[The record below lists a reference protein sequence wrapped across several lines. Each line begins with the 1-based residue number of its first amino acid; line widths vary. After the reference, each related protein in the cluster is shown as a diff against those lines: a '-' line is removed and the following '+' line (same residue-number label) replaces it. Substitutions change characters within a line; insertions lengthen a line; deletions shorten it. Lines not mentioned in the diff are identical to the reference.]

1 MHKKLKLFFTI
12 TWVVTIIAISLNI
25 IIIGL
30 IDRWVI
36 NIINYLYVFS
46 LISLFIDSSFLNEK
60 TTHSEKLIEAKNYD
74 LSGILFLVTFI
85 TGILFYIGLKTY
97 VNLIMAICTFLLSIW
112 ILIKFRKQISKK
124 FIINGLIFGGICA
137 VAMYNYIPILVA
149 VLVLIPF
156 TYISGSLLNEKFPV
170 TTIHINKHSILPA
183 LKSFSVG
190 CLFAIPM
197 GFSNLLDIVS
207 SNGITWINQYWQAIL
222 ALVAGIMEETWVRL
236 FIITFIFALVSSK
249 TNKKYI
255 PIITALIISSAIFG
269 FSHSNY
275 LDTQNCIKICILYG
289 LPLGV
294 LFIKRDFETAIG
306 YHFMIDFIGA
316 IGKLM
321 INNG

>member
-1 MHKKLKLFFTI
+1 MNNKFKIFFLPI
-12 TWVVTIIAISLNI
+12 WIVTSVIIALNI
-25 IIIGL
+25 AYTGL
-30 IDRWVI
+30 VDRWI
-36 NIINYLYVFS
+36 TTLLGYLYVAS
-46 LISLFIDSSFLNEK
+46 LISIFIDSSFLNEK

-74 LSGILFLVTFI
+74 LLGILFLVAFT
-85 TGILFYIGLKTY
+85 TGILFYIGLKSN

-112 ILIKFRKQISKK
+112 ILLKFRKQISKRY
-124 FIINGLIFGGICA
+124 IVNGLIFGGICA
-137 VAMYNYIPILVA
+137 VAMYKYIPALVA

-156 TYISGSLLNEKFPV
+156 TYVSGSILNEKFPV
-170 TTIHINKHSILPA
+170 TTIQINKHSLLPA
-183 LKSFSVG
+183 LKSFSIG

-207 SNGITWINQYWQAIL
+207 SSGFKWINQYWQTIL

-236 FIITFIFALVSSK
+236 FIITFIFAFVSSK
-249 TNKKYI
+249 TNKKYLAVL
-255 PIITALIISSAIFG
+255 TALIISSAIFG

-275 LDTQNCIKICILYG
+275 LDTQNCIKISILYG
-289 LPLGV
+289 LPLGI

-316 IGKLM
+316 MGKLM